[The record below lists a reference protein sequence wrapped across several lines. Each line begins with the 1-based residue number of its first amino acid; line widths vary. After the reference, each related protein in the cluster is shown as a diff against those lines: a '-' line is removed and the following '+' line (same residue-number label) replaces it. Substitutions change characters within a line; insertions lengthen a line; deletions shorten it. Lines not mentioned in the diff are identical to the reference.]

1 MRQLLDWWRLW
12 PTGDVAWCHSAD
24 AVTADTPHSD
34 TELLV
39 LVPRDLLVSV
49 ATTGVPV
56 CHLPSVQHDS
66 GLFCLWTREKAGLR
80 PTQSPNSHWMIC
92 SPPSSPQYLST
103 IWHLMR
109 STDENGSTCA
119 KCEGEH
125 RSPCRGVKNNNN
137 LVFTFLIFFHFI
149 FNIKQIFT
157 NQNLI
162 NFS

>member
-1 MRQLLDWWRLW
+1 MREERLYRGCCMVSFRGCRHRW
-12 PTGDVAWCHSAD
+12 HSAFGTLSSELYFLKD
-24 AVTADTPHSD
+24 LTVSD
-34 TELLV
+34 GTLAESLY
-39 LVPRDLLVSV
+39 
-49 ATTGVPV
+49 
-56 CHLPSVQHDS
+56 HLPSVQHDS
-66 GLFCLWTREKAGLR
+66 GLLCLWTREKAGLR

-137 LVFTFLIFFHFI
+137 LVFTFLIFSHFI